1 MSLRPKY
8 IPQKRSITRHI
19 KRISEVSVPI
29 NVPEE
34 DLLSQLRKYRRN
46 KSKNSVNEESLSRTE
61 KNLGSYIRPGSAG
74 NTVNFFNSV
83 RTQEVIPAGLRSE
96 RKKNSANNLMLLEQ
110 SVDRLYR
117 GSRPQTQGID
127 MQKSALFQLAEVVCE
142 KKIQAVEESLKAS
155 DEKTNKGILNDLNF
169 LKSLRF
175 DLDLNWEIARG
186 KELTPNQ
193 NRLGVFY
200 ALEEKLKSP
209 ANIGPTNYFTLEP
222 ILSELKECS
231 RLFRDILR
239 GIMTKGAE
247 DEGVLMEMLW
257 KVIFR
262 IIDECLAKHEYSLN
276 SVIECT
282 KSKLKI
288 VNETYKLQIQKQTEE
303 FHTQKAELEKQ
314 LAANNDQIKNLT
326 FERNEFMRLVNEKSR
341 TIIELTEIESQEKA
355 CIELRSLLGKLSSY
369 ITESETE
376 QNTQV
381 AALNHLSFVI
391 KAADIMR
398 EKPKMVNIETQT
410 NLQVS
415 DSFLPEL
422 QNPLFSKYPL
432 FPVLIINAKVPKKL
446 NAVTLCTSAFEECD
460 GQKQFY
466 IELIMFLLSMYKDK
480 NTLFQNLQGIYQNLQ
495 TDRSIQARFYLT
507 LLNNSKKS
515 VLKIEQNMF
524 KLASLFDKNSES
536 GVMNFVK
543 FLEFLQNFLPDE
555 KHFCEEVLEEVTQ
568 NFMEKDWKAIIQYR
582 FIMIYEKLPKNIK
595 VLIEHDGLTF
605 HEFLDWANNKLLIWA
620 TEKEIKF
627 FYDSQNNP
635 NANLLFGP
643 EIPERIKE
651 LRIDKE
657 NFLLSFIKVS
667 LKKFN
672 RCEEDNKNIENIVEF
687 LQFKE
692 ALAKENK
699 EISERLATNCF
710 AEVLLGTPYEEVQEK
725 VLDYDFSGLKISE
738 SPRGKKRPPPKSPKK
753 GKK

>member
-1 MSLRPKY
+1 MSLRSKY

-19 KRISEVSVPI
+19 KRIAEVSMPVKA
-29 NVPEE
+29 PEE

-46 KSKNSVNEESLSRTE
+46 KSRNSVNVESLSKTE
-61 KNLGSYIRPGSAG
+61 KNLGAYNRPGSAG
-74 NTVNFFNSV
+74 NTANFFNTV
-83 RTQEVIPAGLRSE
+83 RTQEVIPAGMPSE
-96 RKKNSANNLMLLEQ
+96 RKKNSSNNLMLLEQ

-117 GSRPQTQGID
+117 GSRPQTQAID
-127 MQKSALFQLAEVVCE
+127 LQKSALFQLADVVCE

-155 DEKTNKGILNDLNF
+155 DEKTNKAILNDLNF
-169 LKSLRF
+169 LKPLIF
-175 DLDLNWEIARG
+175 DLDLNWETARG
-186 KELTPNQ
+186 KELAPNES
-193 NRLGVFY
+193 RLGVFY

-209 ANIGPTNYFTLEP
+209 ANIGPTNYFTLDP
-222 ILSELKECS
+222 ILKELKECS

-257 KVIFR
+257 KVIFK
-262 IIDECLAKHEYSLN
+262 IIDQCLAKHEYSLN

-288 VNETYKLQIQKQTEE
+288 VNETYKLQTLKQTEE
-303 FHTQKAELEKQ
+303 FHSQITALEKQ
-314 LAANNDQIKNLT
+314 LAANHNQIQNLT
-326 FERNEFMRLVNEKSR
+326 LERNEYSRLANEKSR

-381 AALNHLSFVI
+381 ATLNHLSFVI
-391 KAADIMR
+391 KAADILR

-415 DSFLPEL
+415 ESFLPEL
-422 QNPLFSKYPL
+422 QNPVFSKYPL
-432 FPVLIINAKVPKKL
+432 FPVLIINAKVSKKL

-480 NTLFQNLQGIYQNLQ
+480 NTLFQNLQGIYQHLL
-495 TDRSIQARFYLT
+495 TDQSIQARFYLT

-524 KLASLFDKNSES
+524 KLSSLFEKNSES
-536 GVMNFVK
+536 GVMNFIK
-543 FLEFLQNFLPDE
+543 FIEFLQNFLPEE
-555 KHFCEEVLEEVTQ
+555 KHFCEEVLEKVTQ

-582 FIMIYEKLPKNIK
+582 LAMPYEKIPKNIR

-605 HEFLDWANNKLLIWA
+605 HEFLDWAKNKLMVWA
-620 TEKEIKF
+620 TEKEIKAF
-627 FYDSQNNP
+627 FDSQSAP
-635 NANLLFGP
+635 NANLWFAV
-643 EIPERIKE
+643 EVPERIRE

-657 NFLLSFIKVS
+657 NFLLCFMKVS

-672 RCEEDNKNIENIVEF
+672 RCEEDNKKIENISEF

-692 ALAKENK
+692 VLAKENK

-725 VLDYDFSGLKISE
+725 VLDYDFSGLKISD